1 MAGHNSNFDW
11 SLISALL
18 TPTSPIPGDVQFKVV
33 DEADQVIATFE
44 AHKIIL
50 ALHSDHFKNA
60 FYGSGTFFRE
70 NEEGIV
76 VIKETTKESFEDF
89 LGFNYEKKIEFEKKT
104 LAELYE
110 ILNLAEKYQVKE
122 LKVKVVNFI
131 KSFPLSIHNVV
142 KVAATTQKFSHFKEE
157 SEGLYKNCVAF
168 LGKHFADVPSVLN
181 FVSKHED
188 EAMVVVKLLKDVE
201 RKKNQP
207 CSNCKQRLCRNRS
220 SIMDLT
226 SSEYFAKHPK
236 AIATPQER
244 SMKLF
249 TDAME
254 GLPEGW
260 KVRTLIDP
268 RPWAREEGKTV
279 RHYLSPDCRVLK
291 TGQGVMEYLR
301 LGGEMDTEAVLDI
314 AKNILHI
321 SDKKINA
328 LLSM

>member
-207 CSNCKQRLCRNRS
+207 CSNCKQRPCRNGS
-220 SIMDLT
+220 SIMENDLLLPGMLVK
-226 SSEYFAKHPK
+226 SHWHAKHENQ
-236 AIATPQER
+236 I
-244 SMKLF
+244 
-249 TDAME
+249 
-254 GLPEGW
+254 
-260 KVRTLIDP
+260 
-268 RPWAREEGKTV
+268 
-279 RHYLSPDCRVLK
+279 CRVKSSLDEN
-291 TGQGVMEYLR
+291 GVVILSHGFSGFHEFRYLIHDGSPMLNYACNHEER
-301 LGGEMDTEAVLDI
+301 KG
-314 AKNILHI
+314 
-321 SDKKINA
+321 
-328 LLSM
+328 